1 MTLESRVRRLEP
13 YSAALRLG
21 NVPLVQG
28 LFASVEFLR
37 GLFHVNNLDLVQGLE
52 LQVGRNFFDSFNN
65 MRTVP
70 LNFKLDLLLL
80 GQIILLI
87 VELYVH
93 FFKFNQFFLLLAFP
107 PTNFI
112 LYYFIY
118 LLDL

>member
-1 MTLESRVRRLEP
+1 M
-13 YSAALRLG
+13 
-21 NVPLVQG
+21 PL
-28 LFASVEFLR
+28 
-37 GLFHVNNLDLVQGLE
+37 D
-52 LQVGRNFFDSFNN
+52 
-65 MRTVP
+65 
-70 LNFKLDLLLL
+70 FKLDLLLL

-118 LLDL
+118 LLDLEVWIKNRHVRPDLDHF